1 MKKTLILITIASIA
15 TIFAISIS
23 AKKSKKIIPQT
34 DLAIINDTNDR
45 VSTEAMFN
53 GKKIIRVFKPG
64 EKISG
69 GRGFIRI
76 HVAKRDGIYEMSYTF
91 PRQKDMPTLVKLT
104 DLMASTRE
112 IGMTD
117 QDIRTEKGMMHDIQ
131 VFYEEITAFSEE

>member
-1 MKKTLILITIASIA
+1 MKKALILITITSIM

-34 DLAIINDTNDR
+34 DLVIINDTGSKA
-45 VSTEAMFN
+45 STEAMFK
-53 GKKIIRVFKPG
+53 GKKIIKVFNPG

-76 HVAKRDGIYEMSYTF
+76 HVEKRDGTYEVSYTF
-91 PRQKDMPTLVKLT
+91 PRQKDMLTLVKLT
-104 DLMASTRE
+104 DLMASTHE

-117 QDIRTEKGMMHDIQ
+117 QDIRTEKGMVSDIQ